1 VFVPAKDSSARTT
14 DPIAILGIVAQIIGA
29 TVTLVVVA
37 RR

>member
-1 VFVPAKDSSARTT
+1 MVPLRDTSQRTA